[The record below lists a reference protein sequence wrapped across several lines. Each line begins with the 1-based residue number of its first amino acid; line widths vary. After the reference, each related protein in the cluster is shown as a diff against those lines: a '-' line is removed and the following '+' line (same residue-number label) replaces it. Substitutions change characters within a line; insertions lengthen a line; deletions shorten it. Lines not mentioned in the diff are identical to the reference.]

1 VDEPVIFNPR
11 GFREYVRNDVF
22 FQAIPL
28 VLKQYPNAKFVCASM
43 AGESQALQWMNRLD
57 IRASVELLPALPH
70 DQMADVFRRAQVLV
84 SAAIHDGMPNSLL
97 EGMACGCFPIAGD
110 LDSIREW
117 ITNGKNGLLTDATDP
132 QKLADAI
139 LEGLANKNLRDQAA
153 GLNQRIIMERAE
165 YGSTMKRVEEF
176 YQKVKLKT

>member
-1 VDEPVIFNPR
+1 MARP
-11 GFREYVRNDVF
+11 
-22 FQAIPL
+22 IPCS
-28 VLKQYPNAKFVCASM
+28 K
-43 AGESQALQWMNRLD
+43 
-57 IRASVELLPALPH
+57 
-70 DQMADVFRRAQVLV
+70 
-84 SAAIHDGMPNSLL
+84 
-97 EGMACGCFPIAGD
+97 ACGCFPIAGD

-139 LEGLANKNLRDQAA
+139 LEGLGNKNLRDQAA

-165 YGSTMKRVEEF
+165 YGNTMKRVEEF

>member
-1 VDEPVIFNPR
+1 
-11 GFREYVRNDVF
+11 
-22 FQAIPL
+22 
-28 VLKQYPNAKFVCASM
+28 M

-84 SAAIHDGMPNSLL
+84 SAAIHDGMPIPCSKAWLR
-97 EGMACGCFPIAGD
+97 MFPIAGD
-110 LDSIREW
+110 LDFDSRMDHKREEW
-117 ITNGKNGLLTDATDP
+117 PAYRRATDP